1 MNKINLQI
9 FTPYGKY
16 LQHEVDY
23 IEVKSASYTLGI
35 LPNHAPLVSTLVISK
50 MIIKFDGYSFVYAI
64 GGGVINV
71 SKEKTVLL
79 LDSVERSDEI
89 DIDRA
94 IEAKKRAEE
103 RLTNA
108 DDSIDINR
116 AKLSLARAENRLKIL
131 STIEK

>member
-23 IEVKSASYTLGI
+23 IEVKSDRYTLGI
-35 LPNHAPLVSTLVISK
+35 LPNHAPLVSTLIISK
-50 MIIKFDGYSFVYAI
+50 MVIKFDGQSFVYAI
-64 GGGVINV
+64 GGGVINI
-71 SKEKTVLL
+71 SKDKTVLL

-89 DIDRA
+89 DVDRA
-94 IEAKKRAEE
+94 IQAKKRAEE
-103 RLTNA
+103 RLSNQ
-108 DDSIDINR
+108 DEIIDINR

-131 STIEK
+131 SHIEK

>member
-23 IEVKSASYTLGI
+23 IEVKSDRYTLGI
-35 LPNHAPLVSTLVISK
+35 LPNHAPLVSTLIISK
-50 MIIKFDGYSFVYAI
+50 MVIKFEGQSFVYAI
-64 GGGVINV
+64 GGGVINI
-71 SKEKTVLL
+71 SKDKTVLL

-89 DIDRA
+89 DVDRA
-94 IEAKKRAEE
+94 IQAKKRAEE
-103 RLTNA
+103 RLSNQ
-108 DDSIDINR
+108 DEIIDINR

-131 STIEK
+131 SHNEK